1 MTVYN
6 ELRGKIVE
14 AGLTQKSVAEKIGIS
29 EHALGNK
36 LNGKRDFK
44 LGEILAI
51 AELLRIEHPVADV
64 FLP

>member
-1 MTVYN
+1 MYN

-14 AGLTQKSVAEKIGIS
+14 VGLTQKSVAAEIGIG
-29 EHALGNK
+29 EHALCNK

-51 AELLRIEHPVADV
+51 AELLHIEHPVVDE

>member
-1 MTVYN
+1 MYN

-14 AGLTQKSVAEKIGIS
+14 AGLTQKSVAAKIGIS
-29 EHALGNK
+29 EHAFGNK

-51 AELLRIEHPVADV
+51 AELLHIEHPVADE